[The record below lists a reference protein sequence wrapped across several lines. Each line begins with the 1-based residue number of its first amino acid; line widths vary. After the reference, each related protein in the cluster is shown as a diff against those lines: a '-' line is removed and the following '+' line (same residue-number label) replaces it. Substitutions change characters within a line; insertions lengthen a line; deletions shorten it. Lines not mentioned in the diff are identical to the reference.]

1 MRMIA
6 DDIRFWAGRKAK
18 AEALPPRMQERYRET
33 YEAVCARLKALT
45 DAVFRDAIAVIDT
58 SQNAH
63 QVDAAAEVMQAC
75 IDGDALRVADAVAQ
89 YKYGPCRSALWRL
102 ARAISRQS
110 GVPPKTKTCPH
121 HEGKGTLCEGISR
134 RRATGFRRNPG
145 GRNMC

>member
-75 IDGDALRVADAVAQ
+75 IDGDALRVSDAVAQ
-89 YKYGPCRSALWRL
+89 YNAVWSVPLGFMDTSESDLPAEWRSA
-102 ARAISRQS
+102 QS
-110 GVPPKTKTCPH
+110 KECPH
-121 HEGKGTLCEGISR
+121 HKGKGTPCEGISR
-134 RRATGFRRNPG
+134 RRAKG
-145 GRNMC
+145 